1 MLTQSTLNCRS
12 WLSRRRLLAVLVTAG
27 LALTG
32 AAPAGAESFTLT
44 FSKIKYT
51 YKQQSETGSDQP
63 AQGATAT
70 GKAS

>member
-1 MLTQSTLNCRS
+1 MLTQSTLTSRS
-12 WLSRRRLLAVLVTAG
+12 LLSRRRLLAMLVTAG

-44 FSKIKYT
+44 FSKIQFSYA
-51 YKQQSETGSDQP
+51 QQKESGEV
-63 AQGATAT
+63 AARAATAA

>member
-1 MLTQSTLNCRS
+1 M
-12 WLSRRRLLAVLVTAG
+12 LVTAG

>member
-1 MLTQSTLNCRS
+1 M
-12 WLSRRRLLAVLVTAG
+12 LVTAG

-44 FSKIKYT
+44 FSKIQFSYA
-51 YKQQSETGSDQP
+51 QQKESGEV
-63 AQGATAT
+63 AARAATAA